1 MTNDPRSHRLKTH
14 PEPFAAALAGHKRHS
29 IRRDDRGYRVG
40 DVVVKAE
47 WDPSARAFTGR
58 EAGPFAITS
67 LTRNGPA
74 CAGLLDGFVVLGLH
88 PLDGA
93 EGGEIGVM
101 RLLWV
106 LSEIRVA
113 LEGPHHVGEAMLF
126 DLPKVA
132 AEQLRG
138 RHELGRLLHD
148 LAARLG
154 VPEAFGG
161 GIDGEAVLRAVDELQ
176 ALAGPEARTRLAEV
190 RDKVQD
196 AHATSCLGSGAQ
208 ARERM
213 AEAAALLTAMVEGR
227 V

>member
-47 WDPSARAFTGR
+47 WDPFAWAFTGR

-74 CAGLLDGFVVLGLH
+74 CAGLLDGYVVLGLQ

-93 EGGEIGVM
+93 EGDEISVM

-126 DLPKVA
+126 DLPKLA

-138 RHELGRLLHD
+138 RQELGRLLHV

-161 GIDGEAVLRAVDELQ
+161 GIEGEAVLRAVDELK

-227 V
+227 A